1 MSSQIIEMS
10 ELKQDNPPC
19 CICYVQKAT
28 KNIIEYRCS
37 QCQEGVVCLDCAAKL
52 WKTNS
57 KDKCPICNFS
67 PQAPD
72 TWYKSYDVEMGYI
85 YPPSII
91 DTTTGI
97 DDDDEEN
104 PNRGLLCNKQNSLL
118 ASFIILFA
126 IFIAFIVGTVIK
138 TLEGYCAW
146 NCPHEDLAFTIVGSI
161 GIGIIGI
168 PVIALCLLFAMFII
182 GVIYEG
188 IKYCTMK
195 IYNGLNHYEV
205 NYGATLRQAC
215 AKLLTKKIKACGL
228 FVCFI
233 IGSFSAGTLFKLFT
247 GMCALNCKD
256 ETEFYTLFT
265 STLVGIPVLI
275 ISVLFIMIVFSCSAL
290 CFITCKNRVSNNYR

>member
-19 CICYVQKAT
+19 CICYVQKAN
-28 KNIIEYRCS
+28 KSIVEYKCK
-37 QCQEGVVCLDCAAKL
+37 QCNEGNVCLDCAAKL

-57 KDKCPICNFS
+57 KNQCPICKFA
-67 PQAPD
+67 PEPPD

-85 YPPSII
+85 RPPTIT
-91 DTTTGI
+91 DTTTEI
-97 DDDDEEN
+97 DDDDEERYN
-104 PNRGLLCNKQNSLL
+104 IGLLCNKQNSLL
-118 ASFIILFA
+118 ASFMIIFIL
-126 IFIAFIVGTVIK
+126 FIAFIVGTVIK

-146 NCPHEDLAFTIVGSI
+146 KCPNEDLAFTIVGSI

-168 PVIALCLLFAMFII
+168 PVIAFCLLFGLFFLGII
-182 GVIYEG
+182 REG
-188 IKYCTMK
+188 IKFCIMK
-195 IYNGLNHYEV
+195 IYNVVNHYLL
-205 NYGATLRQAC
+205 NYDVTLREAC
-215 AKLLTKKIKACGL
+215 RKLLTEKIKACGL
-228 FVCFI
+228 FACFI

-275 ISVLFIMIVFSCSAL
+275 ISVLSIMIVFSCSAL
-290 CFITCKNRVSNNYR
+290 CFITCKNRVSNY